1 MSSVLGSPCEQ
12 EWTVRFGFNAGP
24 RVTSSGRHGDWG
36 GRQKLAGVRGR
47 GASQPGHGALRAK
60 MHLNWELV
68 PWLGGQVH
76 VLLGWQDILR
86 GDTCEPLCT
95 GPGAG
100 KAGHAGISVDV
111 GCRGQA
117 RIPWAMWPCK
127 GLSDTSLPDLSSA
140 QGEATDYLP
149 EAPGM
154 SRKEA
159 SGRRGLDTTRSKAPA
174 PGPRREGW
182 IGGPRAISTPVQARV
197 DARSLLGSHGRSTWF
212 LPGGDMQGPSR
223 GTQAGLFGLS
233 KCPARPEGSRA
244 QP

>member
-1 MSSVLGSPCEQ
+1 M
-12 EWTVRFGFNAGP
+12 
-24 RVTSSGRHGDWG
+24 
-36 GRQKLAGVRGR
+36 AGVRGR
-47 GASQPGHGALRAK
+47 GTSQPGDGAFRAK

-76 VLLGWQDILR
+76 VPLGWQDILR

-95 GPGAG
+95 GPGTG

-117 RIPWAMWPCK
+117 RPPWATWPCRD
-127 GLSDTSLPDLSSA
+127 LSDPSLPDLSPA

-159 SGRRGLDTTRSKAPA
+159 SGRRGLDTTRSEAPA
-174 PGPRREGW
+174 LGPRQGGWSLDHRESQGHQDASPGLRRCPVTFRQPW
-182 IGGPRAISTPVQARV
+182 EEHVAPPWGKHAGPVQRRPSWPV
-197 DARSLLGSHGRSTWF
+197 WGEQVSCLPGTLTGQPWSCPGWGPSPGRSSPEAPC
-212 LPGGDMQGPSR
+212 PG
-223 GTQAGLFGLS
+223 AVLS
-233 KCPARPEGSRA
+233 PR
-244 QP
+244 